1 MRLVTTLLLVCVAI
15 IAAAMAARA
24 DDNRDIES
32 LLKSVSGV
40 KEVDPLTSL
49 QDTISKLE
57 GVGSQ
62 LQINGEAISL
72 APEPVHEKIEDIAM
86 VEHSQKAEA
95 KAEAEAEGE
104 AEAETEVDAE
114 AEAEAE
120 AVAETEVDAEAEAES
135 EASTEEKAVPTKP
148 VHTRRNAGRSM
159 LESSTSSKAQAK
171 DVRVTVHGWGVG
183 SVGRRVRPHRPAPRF
198 TGAAARLT
206 RSNVRCVLCQY
217 FLQRIHHDM
226 TQAKEVKGA
235 VLLETGVN
243 EPVVEQ
249 SEADKQR
256 IEAIV
261 SADADKDALANP
273 SFFEKSADSK
283 VNREKNQLAI
293 RPGFARFA
301 QLKAKEGEEAEA
313 TTEAPAAA
321 TTTTAG
327 ATGPGVARMEAARA
341 AFKKLYSGVYSSFET
356 ICARRMPLAYLPY
369 CNDMLRSYRFF
380 AQGLHYGDR
389 PETICINGNFCDSKS
404 YIRHQPHV
412 AYVREPGDA

>member
-62 LQINGEAISL
+62 LKISGESISL
-72 APEPVHEKIEDIAM
+72 APETVHEKIEDIAM
-86 VEHSQKAEA
+86 VEHSQKAESA
-95 KAEAEAEGE
+95 SQTQTQSQTQAEGE

-120 AVAETEVDAEAEAES
+120 AVAETGAEAEAEA
-135 EASTEEKAVPTKP
+135 EAEGEAEEGEAETSNAKAVPTKP

-159 LESSTSSKAQAK
+159 LESSTSSKANAK

-183 SVGRRVRPHRPAPRF
+183 SLGRRVRAHRPAPRF

-249 SEADKQR
+249 TAEDKQR

-261 SADADKDALANP
+261 SADADKDALENP
-273 SFFEKSADSK
+273 SFFEKAADSK
-283 VNREKNQLAI
+283 VNREKDQLAI

-301 QLKAKEGEEAEA
+301 QLKAKDGD
-313 TTEAPAAA
+313 
-321 TTTTAG
+321 AG
-327 ATGPGVARMEAARA
+327 TARMEAARA
-341 AFKKLYSGVYSSFET
+341 AFKKLYTGVYTSFET

-389 PETICINGNFCDSKS
+389 PETICMNGNFCDSKS
-404 YIRHQPHV
+404 YIRNQPHV
-412 AYVREPGDA
+412 QYVREPGDA

>member
-1 MRLVTTLLLVCVAI
+1 
-15 IAAAMAARA
+15 
-24 DDNRDIES
+24 

-62 LQINGEAISL
+62 LKISGETISL

-95 KAEAEAEGE
+95 ATATKAAAETEAEGE
-104 AEAETEVDAE
+104 AEVDAE

-120 AVAETEVDAEAEAES
+120 AVAEVDAEGEAEG
-135 EASTEEKAVPTKP
+135 EAEGDAEPAAQKAAPTKP

-159 LESSTSSKAQAK
+159 LESSTSAKANAK

-243 EPVVEQ
+243 EVSHHLQENHIQ
-249 SEADKQR
+249 SPIMWQNNTKQ
-256 IEAIV
+256 
-261 SADADKDALANP
+261 
-273 SFFEKSADSK
+273 
-283 VNREKNQLAI
+283 
-293 RPGFARFA
+293 
-301 QLKAKEGEEAEA
+301 
-313 TTEAPAAA
+313 
-321 TTTTAG
+321 
-327 ATGPGVARMEAARA
+327 
-341 AFKKLYSGVYSSFET
+341 
-356 ICARRMPLAYLPY
+356 
-369 CNDMLRSYRFF
+369 
-380 AQGLHYGDR
+380 
-389 PETICINGNFCDSKS
+389 
-404 YIRHQPHV
+404 
-412 AYVREPGDA
+412 